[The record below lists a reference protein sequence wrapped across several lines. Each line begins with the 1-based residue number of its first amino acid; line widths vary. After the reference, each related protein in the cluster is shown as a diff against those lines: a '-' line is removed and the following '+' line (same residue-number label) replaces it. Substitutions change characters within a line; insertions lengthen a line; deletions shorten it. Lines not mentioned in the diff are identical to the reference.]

1 MFFNEKRII
10 NKILINVSL
19 LSIIFSTL
27 YLSFEYSY
35 YNTDFHHWSF
45 ILEKYYQFIKEADEV
60 NPTGEAQKSET
71 DASDSSKFPEVVDEI
86 KTMIEKTIKNS
97 GGEFKSFVDSLIKNP
112 EDIKVEGFINDSDI
126 YEFYLK
132 FRNDIDELLN
142 SVKYFDEVPSESNTF
157 GLYDYIISGTERAV
171 IEAVKTL

>member
-1 MFFNEKRII
+1 MIK
-10 NKILINVSL
+10 K
-19 LSIIFSTL
+19 
-27 YLSFEYSY
+27 YS
-35 YNTDFHHWSF
+35 
-45 ILEKYYQFIKEADEV
+45 QFIKEADEV
-60 NPTGEAQKSET
+60 ETPETETQEVAKPQSDNKYTELKEEVKS
-71 DASDSSKFPEVVDEI
+71 
-86 KTMIEKTIKNS
+86 MIEKTIEKS
-97 GGEFKSFVDSLIKNP
+97 GGEFDSFKDKFVKSP
-112 EDIKVEGFINDSDI
+112 EDTKIEGFINDSDI